1 MVNELK
7 RVLLDLSKNG
17 SFLLI
22 NKFVLF
28 QYSEGI
34 CSVYTRAM
42 ALEVARNDH
51 VPTLFLTS
59 VIFSVKSQG
68 ARENKRMNI
77 EQRMV
82 NALNRVLLDLSKNGS
97 FLLINKFVLFQHSE
111 GICSVYTRAMVLKV
125 AQNDHVPTLFLTRIK
140 CVVK

>member
-34 CSVYTRAM
+34 CSVYTIAM

-77 EQRMV
+77 E
-82 NALNRVLLDLSKNGS
+82 
-97 FLLINKFVLFQHSE
+97 
-111 GICSVYTRAMVLKV
+111 
-125 AQNDHVPTLFLTRIK
+125 
-140 CVVK
+140 

>member
-42 ALEVARNDH
+42 ALKVAQNDH
-51 VPTLFLTS
+51 LPTLFFTS
-59 VIFSVKSQG
+59 VKFSVKSQG

-77 EQRMV
+77 E
-82 NALNRVLLDLSKNGS
+82 
-97 FLLINKFVLFQHSE
+97 
-111 GICSVYTRAMVLKV
+111 
-125 AQNDHVPTLFLTRIK
+125 
-140 CVVK
+140 